1 MINLEKYDN
10 KNQIICEPKE
20 IELKIEYGFKQHL
33 IIVDRITQDSFYMD
47 VKNEICNPHLKQV
60 SLTFGST
67 IINNELLDVVNDR
80 NHIIKDIRIEF
91 DVFNLDNYEHDNK
104 TLNIKQTIMYIDD
117 IELNN
122 PGMTICLDGHMV
134 I

>member
-91 DVFNLDNYEHDNK
+91 DVFNLDNAISLVNLAVVSSRISKEQGKVIRNQIQ
-104 TLNIKQTIMYIDD
+104 NIR
-117 IELNN
+117 NN
-122 PGMTICLDGHMV
+122 
-134 I
+134 